1 MKPRNKKLR
10 DTEANGGGIDSTPAE
25 TNGRKPTCIKN
36 KGNNISIGSNEAYA
50 LINVSKY
57 NKVSVLPNEA
67 YAVSNLNRTKDGA
80 ERLEVIVT
88 NKAYGVHNVS
98 RCVNVPVL
106 PNEAYAVCE
115 GDRRDEPVYE
125 LVK

>member
-1 MKPRNKKLR
+1 MKPRKEKLR
-10 DTEANGGGIDSTPAE
+10 DAEANGSGIDSTPAE

-50 LINVSKY
+50 LINVSKHS
-57 NKVSVLPNEA
+57 KVSVHPNKA
-67 YAVSNLNRTKDGA
+67 YAVSNFNPIKDGA
-80 ERLEVIVT
+80 EGLEVIVT

-106 PNEAYAVCE
+106 PNEAFAVFE
-115 GDRRDEPVYE
+115 GGGKEEPVFE

>member
-1 MKPRNKKLR
+1 MKHNK
-10 DTEANGGGIDSTPAE
+10 N
-25 TNGRKPTCIKN
+25 
-36 KGNNISIGSNEAYA
+36 A

-57 NKVSVLPNEA
+57 SKVSVHPNEA
-67 YAVSNLNRTKDGA
+67 YAVSNVNRRKDGA
-80 ERLEVIVT
+80 NGVEVIVT

-98 RCVNVPVL
+98 RCVKVPVL

-115 GDRRDEPVYE
+115 GGGREEHVYE

>member
-1 MKPRNKKLR
+1 MKPRKQKLR
-10 DTEANGGGIDSTPAE
+10 DAEANGGGINPTPAE

-50 LINVSKY
+50 LINLSKS
-57 NKVSVLPNEA
+57 NKVSVCPNKA

-80 ERLEVIVT
+80 EGFVT

-98 RCVNVPVL
+98 RCVNVPVS

-115 GDRRDEPVYE
+115 GGGRDEPVYE

>member
-1 MKPRNKKLR
+1 MKPRKQKLR
-10 DTEANGGGIDSTPAE
+10 DAEANGGGINPTPAE

-36 KGNNISIGSNEAYA
+36 KGNNITIGSNEAYA
-50 LINVSKY
+50 LINVTKSS
-57 NKVSVLPNEA
+57 KVSVCPNKA

-80 ERLEVIVT
+80 EGFVT

-98 RCVNVPVL
+98 RCVNVPVS

-115 GDRRDEPVYE
+115 GGGRDEPVYE

>member
-1 MKPRNKKLR
+1 MKLRKQKLR
-10 DTEANGGGIDSTPAE
+10 DAEANGGGINPTPAE

-57 NKVSVLPNEA
+57 SKVSVHPNKA
-67 YAVSNLNRTKDGA
+67 YAVSNLNCRKDGA
-80 ERLEVIVT
+80 EGLEVIVT

-98 RCVNVPVL
+98 RCVNVSVL

-115 GDRRDEPVYE
+115 GEGREEPVYE